1 MKKTFD
7 KTWVGVVLGIIG
19 ATIGFVLFGFYG
31 ASTQDVSWSH
41 FIHTV
46 FIDRTMLQ
54 FQDKVVTISILLDVL
69 LFFIFMRLE
78 WNNLCKGLLG
88 VVIAAV
94 PVAVYLY

>member
-1 MKKTFD
+1 MKQRWD
-7 KTWVGVVLGIIG
+7 KAWVGVLVGIIG
-19 ATIGFVLFGFYG
+19 AAIGFVLFGYYG
-31 ASTQDVSWSH
+31 AATQEVSWTH

-46 FIDRTMLQ
+46 FVDRSMLQ
-54 FQDKVVTISILLDVL
+54 FQDKVVTISILLDVV

-78 WNNLCKGLLG
+78 WYNLCKGLLG